1 MSVQNYQLVRS
12 PSSGA
17 GSPSSPGGSK
27 VGRQAG
33 KKIFKA
39 EVDLIVEAV
48 KLIPTYVK
56 SLQGLGQNEKRT
68 VNYVDDATKQQFQ
81 FQISAKEYRDFY
93 NQTIKRLNALPNMAF
108 SLNRTTRKTAP
119 NSGFL
124 APARFSQEI
133 VNFFYNAVV
142 GQIVRGNFAIKE
154 KTGKMVPVVDASLQL
169 LPGTDLRTLLW
180 FIQPQINGRENPLY
194 GIISPGTLTPLFAL
208 HAAYSGMQ
216 DRQDP
221 RRLIASDTMRQYL
234 GTIMERTIR
243 NDSQKLRDKLAGN
256 PGLAQQVSA
265 VEPQLI
271 AAINDRNAP
280 VGNHTFATGEFKDG
294 KAVTV
299 ELFNPNSFLYAHFS
313 KLISNG
319 KSGTPAFE
327 LRQGVQ
333 YPTFDRQA
341 VAQVY
346 GQGVEGIT
354 QASLQQAGPNYE
366 NAILDAQQKDVA
378 LARAYKNAVQG
389 KATANRK
396 KEETAAKNRA
406 KQVGA
411 QGGR

>member
-39 EVDLIVEAV
+39 EVDLLVEAV

-68 VNYVDDATKQQFQ
+68 VNYIDDTTKQQYQ
-81 FQISAKEYRDFY
+81 YMISKKEYSDFFK
-93 NQTIKRLNALPNMAF
+93 QIVKRMNALPNMAF
-108 SLNRTTRKTAP
+108 TLNRTTRKTAP

-124 APARFSQEI
+124 APARFASEI
-133 VNFFYNAVV
+133 VNFFFNAVI
-142 GQIVRGNFAIKE
+142 GPIVTGNFVMSP
-154 KTGKMVPVVDASLQL
+154 KTSKLVPDVNSLVVRQ
-169 LPGTDLRTLLW
+169 GTDLRSLLW
-180 FIQPQINGRENPLY
+180 FIQQGINGQANPLY

-216 DRQDP
+216 DQRDP
-221 RRLIASDTMRQYL
+221 RRLIASDAMRQYL
-234 GTIMERTIR
+234 AGIMERTIR
-243 NDSQKLRDKLAGN
+243 SDAAKLITKLAGN
-256 PGLAQQVSA
+256 PGLVQQVNA
-265 VEPQLI
+265 VVPQLI
-271 AAINDRNAP
+271 AAIGDRNL
-280 VGNHTFATGEFKDG
+280 VVDNHTFATGEYKDN
-294 KAVTV
+294 KPVLV

-319 KSGTPAFE
+319 KVSGD
-327 LRQGVQ
+327 LVI
-333 YPTFDRQA
+333 DRNA

-346 GQGVEGIT
+346 GGGVEGIT
-354 QASLQQAGPNYE
+354 QMGLQQSAPNYE
-366 NAILDAQQKDVA
+366 NAVLDAQQKDVA

-389 KATANRK
+389 KAAATKK
-396 KEETAAKNRA
+396 KEATAAANRA
-406 KQVGA
+406 KLVQQPQVAYGL
-411 QGGR
+411 